1 MKYFHSLFNSLLK
14 SIMLF
19 LDSSSLMQSV
29 DDISSPSCAVEDF
42 EEEKLWFGAKSTKII
57 FQSHIL

>member
-42 EEEKLWFGAKSTKII
+42 EEEKL
-57 FQSHIL
+57 